1 MRNVKVH
8 GIVRNVQKNIEW
20 KKNTSLQ
27 LVKSAGNL
35 ASLVLP
41 DFWGR
46 GFHFSKEPAKQV
58 NVWNFIL
65 DIKDDKFTHSHSLL
79 MVEMS
84 GHNLKGVIR
93 EQDEVVVTGKLDV
106 KRNILA
112 AKKVESRR
120 TGEKIIS

>member
-1 MRNVKVH
+1 MRNVKMH

-46 GFHFSKEPAKQV
+46 GFHFSKEPA
-58 NVWNFIL
+58 
-65 DIKDDKFTHSHSLL
+65 IKDDKFTHSHPLL
-79 MVEMS
+79 IVEMS

-112 AKKVESRR
+112 AKKVESLR